1 MIDTQNTEGQQAGPS
16 HARKAGDTPALGLA
30 VVPGSG
36 GRRYAPEP
44 ERQPA
49 APPDG
54 GLAVDE
60 PVTYHGRVAWVAALY
75 PASAQWTRPMC
86 KIRFEDGGKPVVV
99 GVDEVDRCITPDDL
113 AAHQQ
118 ARALVDT
125 APLPSPVSR
134 ILTAAQVR
142 AELADAIEALD
153 EQPTEALPAAEVLLE
168 EKPAE
173 DDRPTERLAAVGTQV
188 GLLDVLRILGAIL
201 SWPVRRDGG
210 RALLGRIVGGV
221 ADGVDEA
228 TDRLHDWLHAHALLL
243 AKVIVAALSV
253 AVLGAAGVAWLLT
266 VVAR

>member
-1 MIDTQNTEGQQAGPS
+1 MIDTQNTEG
-16 HARKAGDTPALGLA
+16 HAERRGHDLQAGDTPALGLA

-44 ERQPA
+44 APA
-49 APPDG
+49 ALA

-60 PVTYHGRVAWVAALY
+60 PVTYHGRVAWVFTLY
-75 PASAQWTRPMC
+75 PPSAEWTRPMC
-86 KIRFEDGGKPVVV
+86 KIRFEDGSKPVVV
-99 GVDEVDRCITPDDL
+99 GVDEVDRCTTPDAL

-125 APLPSPVSR
+125 APLPSPVPR
-134 ILTAAQVR
+134 LLTAAQVR
-142 AELADAIEALD
+142 AELTAAIEGLG
-153 EQPTEALPAAEVLLE
+153 EVPETIPVAAVLLE

-173 DDRPTERLAAVGTQV
+173 DDRPTERLAAVGTPQV
-188 GLLDVLRILGAIL
+188 GAFAGIWFGLLEVLRILGAVL

-210 RALLGRIVGGV
+210 RALLARIVDGV
-221 ADGVDEA
+221 ADGVDA
-228 TDRLHDWLHAHALLL
+228 LADWLQAHALLL